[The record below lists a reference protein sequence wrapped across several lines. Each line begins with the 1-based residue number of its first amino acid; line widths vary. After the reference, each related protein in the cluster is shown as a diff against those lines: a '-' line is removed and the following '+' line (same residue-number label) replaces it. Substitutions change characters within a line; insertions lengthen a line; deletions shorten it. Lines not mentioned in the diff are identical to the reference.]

1 MRCFRH
7 IPLQSTAAWHAGC
20 VGATEEDTGI
30 CPVEE
35 SEGEIA
41 AV

>member
-7 IPLQSTAAWHAGC
+7 VPLQSTAAWHAGC
-20 VGATEEDTGI
+20 VGATEEDT
-30 CPVEE
+30 VEE